1 MAAVTLANLMDP
13 LSKIQAATES
23 SAESLDAIAVAVD
36 TQIKTEVALITKLD
50 KLIEVQESTAKIN
63 SAGDIALMSA
73 LDYLIKVQEKADS
86 LGAGDILLAREMK
99 RQTTLLKT
107 IAGGK
112 SGGGD
117 TASPGKGGNTK
128 KLKEGAM
135 ALKALGAGSATLAK
149 GLIVF
154 NFVPKGGITKFKD
167 TVKDLF
173 DMMTQYKTKDLKQG
187 AEAFALMANS
197 IGKFAVGLVKAALLL
212 PIGLLGVKL
221 LGIVIKA
228 ATPIFKSLGKNSK
241 DIDKGA
247 KSLDLMGTGLLSF
260 AKGLALAGLA
270 AVVGLVA
277 VPFLILSIG
286 LLGGAFFLLGK
297 LSTGINKGSRTLDKM
312 GDAMKS
318 FAIGLGIFAIVAVLS
333 FIALPAM
340 VLSLVLIGGAMFLLG
355 KMAKQI
361 RKGTATLAL
370 MGLGLALFGL
380 GYALFA
386 MNFPESVGPMDVV
399 TQALAIALI
408 GGAVALVGKFGLK
421 NSAVGA
427 LALVMNGL
435 GLAVFSLGYKPFAE
449 ATKGLGLMDVLT
461 QAAVLVGIG
470 IAVALV
476 GKFGIVN
483 LAMGAGSFALIGIGL
498 LVFNLGYV
506 DFAAATKGMT
516 LGDVGIQAAVLTG
529 IGGLMTL
536 AGIAV
541 AASAGTALLGPAL
554 FAAAGGALLL
564 LAPGLQA
571 MRDLNY
577 SAEDGKDLAT
587 TLGVVSMAF
596 SGAKPDQGFFASV
609 GGMFSR
615 AADSGAGI
623 AAAAMYA
630 AAGLSLRSLSK
641 GLTAFK
647 AVGFTE
653 EDGRDLAI
661 ALGAVSTGFAQ
672 AGGSAEPPGGLL
684 GAVFGNAFSPNAVE
698 KGIDSVMKSGDALN
712 SIAKGLTSFKGIEDP
727 VALSSRISQVVGF
740 VSEAFAAIAD
750 QGNVE
755 AGGFFGSLL
764 GVKKNKVAE
773 GIESVQGAGKELKDI
788 ADGLAVFKGIEN
800 PEALGSKI
808 ANVVGMVGSAFAAVG
823 GMKNKKSALF
833 GLISWDESA
842 IQAGIQ
848 SVSGAGK
855 TLEEIATGL
864 KGFSGN
870 FEPVAVAESIGKM
883 LTSVGEAFSTLY
895 AANPEMSSE
904 LKDFSTFI
912 VKLGDVAEKGLLDK
926 AAEGITKIA
935 DSINK
940 IDIDKTVAFGDL
952 FRSSADLSSNSKAY
966 ESLASAVADIRD
978 ILSAPSAPSGGGGG
992 AAAGGGAPSAG
1003 AGGGSPAINKTLSSL
1018 NRTISG
1024 LPDQM
1029 KTALSTAT
1037 LTIENPS
1044 G

>member
-13 LSKIQAATES
+13 LSKIQAASES
-23 SAESLDAIAVAVD
+23 SSESLDALVATAD
-36 TQIKTEVALITKLD
+36 AQLQAEVALITRLD
-50 KLIEVQESTAKIN
+50 KLIQ
-63 SAGDIALMSA
+63 
-73 LDYLIKVQEKADS
+73 VQEKADS

-99 RQTTLLKT
+99 KQTAFLKK
-107 IAGGK
+107 IAGAK
-112 SGGGD
+112 SGGAAGGAGGD
-117 TASPGKGGNTK
+117 GGK
-128 KLKEGAM
+128 KLKEGAV
-135 ALKALGAGSATLAK
+135 ALKALGAGAGTLAK

-173 DMMTQYKTKDLKQG
+173 DMMTQYKTKDLKEG

-197 IGKFAVGLVKAALLL
+197 IGKFATGLVKAALLL
-212 PIGLLGVKL
+212 PIGLLGIKL
-221 LGIVIKA
+221 LGIVLKA
-228 ATPIFKSLGKNSK
+228 ATPIFKKLGKESK
-241 DIDKGA
+241 DINKGA
-247 KSLDLMGTGLLSF
+247 KALDLMGTGLLSF

-277 VPFLILSIG
+277 VPFLILSIA
-286 LLGGAFFLLGK
+286 LVGGAFFLLGK
-297 LSTGINKGSRTLDKM
+297 IATPINRGSRALDKM
-312 GDAMKS
+312 GDALKS
-318 FAIGLGIFAIVAVLS
+318 FALGLAGFALVTFFILMKPIILVGMVA
-333 FIALPAM
+333 
-340 VLSLVLIGGAMFLLG
+340 SLVLIGGAVAILG
-355 KMAKQI
+355 KMSKQI

-370 MGLGLALFGL
+370 MGLGIALFGL

-386 MNFPESVGPMDVV
+386 MNFPASVGLMDIV
-399 TQALAIALI
+399 TQAAAIALI

-449 ATKGLGLMDVLT
+449 ATAGLGLMDVIT
-461 QAAVLVGIG
+461 QAAVLVGVG

-476 GKFGIVN
+476 GKFGIAN

-571 MRDLNY
+571 MRDLKY
-577 SAEDGKDLAT
+577 TADDGKDLAT

-641 GLTAFK
+641 GLAAFK
-647 AVGFTE
+647 SIGFTE
-653 EDGRDLAI
+653 EDSRDLAI

-672 AGGSAEPPGGLL
+672 AGGSAESPGGLL

-698 KGIDSVMKSGDALN
+698 KGIDSVMKSGDALKN
-712 SIAKGLTSFKGIEDP
+712 IAKGLTSFKGIEDP
-727 VALSSRISQVVGF
+727 VALSAKISQVVGF
-740 VSEAFAAIAD
+740 VSEAFASIAD

-788 ADGLAVFKGIEN
+788 ADGLAVFKGIED
-800 PEALGSKI
+800 PAALSSKI

-823 GMKNKKSALF
+823 GKTNKKSALF
-833 GLISWDESA
+833 GLVSWEENA
-842 IQAGIQ
+842 IQAGIK

-864 KGFSGN
+864 KGFSGS

-904 LKDFSTFI
+904 LKDFSSFI
-912 VKLGDVAEKGLLDK
+912 VTLGDVAEKGLLDK
-926 AAEGITKIA
+926 AAEGISKIA

-952 FRSSADLSSNSKAY
+952 FKSSADLSSNSKAY
-966 ESLASAVADIRD
+966 EALASAVSDIRD
-978 ILSAPSAPSGGGGG
+978 ILSTPSGGDGTGMGSAAGSGGAPAIGGGGG
-992 AAAGGGAPSAG
+992 
-1003 AGGGSPAINKTLSSL
+1003 GSDAKLNKTLRSL
-1018 NRTISG
+1018 NSAISQ
-1024 LPDQM
+1024 LPGRMQ
-1029 KTALSTAT
+1029 TAISTADIT
-1037 LTIENPS
+1037 VTVP
-1044 G
+1044 

>member
-13 LSKIQAATES
+13 LSKIAAATEATS
-23 SAESLDAIAVAVD
+23 ESLDTLVATAD
-36 TQIKTEVALITKLD
+36 AQLQAEVALITRLD
-50 KLIEVQESTAKIN
+50 RLIQ
-63 SAGDIALMSA
+63 
-73 LDYLIKVQEKADS
+73 VQEKADS

-99 RQTTLLKT
+99 RQTSFLKK
-107 IAGGK
+107 IAAAK
-112 SGGGD
+112 SGGG
-117 TASPGKGGNTK
+117 AGGGSFGGGE
-128 KLKEGAM
+128 KLKEGAV
-135 ALKALGAGSATLAK
+135 ALKALGAGAGTLAK
-149 GLIVF
+149 GLIIF

-197 IGKFAVGLVKAALLL
+197 IGKFATGLVKAALLL

-221 LGIVIKA
+221 LGIVLKA

-260 AKGLALAGLA
+260 AKGLALAGLVS
-270 AVVGLVA
+270 VVGLVA
-277 VPFLILSIG
+277 VPFLILSIA
-286 LLGGAFFLLGK
+286 LIGGAFFLLGK
-297 LSTGINKGSRTLDKM
+297 MATGINKGSRALDKM
-312 GDAMKS
+312 GDALKS
-318 FAIGLGIFAIVAVLS
+318 FALGLAGFALVTFFILMKPVILVGMVA
-333 FIALPAM
+333 
-340 VLSLVLIGGAMFLLG
+340 SLVLIGGAVFLLG

-370 MGLGLALFGL
+370 MGLGIALFGL

-386 MNFPESVGPMDVV
+386 MNFPASVGPMDIV

-421 NSAVGA
+421 NIAVGA
-427 LALVMNGL
+427 LGLVLNAV
-435 GLAVFSLGYKPFAE
+435 GLAIFSIGYKPFAE
-449 ATKGLGLMDVLT
+449 ATKGLSIGDVLI
-461 QAAVLVGIG
+461 QAAVLVGVG

-476 GKFGIVN
+476 GKFGIAN

-506 DFAAATKGMT
+506 DFAAATKGMS
-516 LGDVGIQAAVLTG
+516 LADVGIQAAVLTG

-577 SAEDGKDLAT
+577 SADDGKDLAT

-641 GLTAFK
+641 GLAAFK
-647 AVGFTE
+647 SIGFTE
-653 EDGRDLAI
+653 EDSRDLAI

-672 AGGSAEPPGGLL
+672 AGGSAESPGGLL

-698 KGIDSVMKSGDALN
+698 KGIDSVMKSGDALKN
-712 SIAKGLTSFKGIEDP
+712 IAKGLTSFKGIEDP
-727 VALSSRISQVVGF
+727 IGLSAKIAQVVGF

-788 ADGLAVFKGIEN
+788 ADGLAVFKGIKD
-800 PEALGSKI
+800 PAALSSKI

-823 GMKNKKSALF
+823 GKTNKKSALF
-833 GLISWDESA
+833 GLVSWEEDA
-842 IQAGIQ
+842 IQAGIK

-864 KGFSGN
+864 SAFSGS

-904 LKDFSTFI
+904 LKDFSSFI
-912 VKLGDVAEKGLLDK
+912 VTLGDVAEKGLLDK
-926 AAEGITKIA
+926 AAEGISKIA

-940 IDIDKTVAFGDL
+940 IDIDKTIAFGDL
-952 FRSSADLSSNSKAY
+952 FKSSADLSSNSRAY
-966 ESLASAVADIRD
+966 SALASAVEDIRD
-978 ILSAPSAPSGGGGG
+978 ILGAPAGGGGEGAG
-992 AAAGGGAPSAG
+992 AAAGGTPTGG
-1003 AGGGSPAINKTLSSL
+1003 GGGGGSDAKLNKTLRSL
-1018 NRTISG
+1018 NSAISQLPGKIQTAVSTAEITISG
-1024 LPDQM
+1024 P
-1029 KTALSTAT
+1029 T
-1037 LTIENPS
+1037 
-1044 G
+1044 